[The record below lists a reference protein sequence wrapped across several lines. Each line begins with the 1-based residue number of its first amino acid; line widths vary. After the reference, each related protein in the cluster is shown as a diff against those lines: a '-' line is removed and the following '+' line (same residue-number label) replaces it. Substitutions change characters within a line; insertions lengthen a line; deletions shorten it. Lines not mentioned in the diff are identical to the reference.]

1 MKIVETQIPDV
12 NMEDVDSAKVNLAN
26 RIIKNVYPLFNE
38 VYIDKVN
45 EFTHL
50 KSELKDKR
58 QEVVKRKNQLEE
70 LFSEYKKKE
79 KVQKLLSRIAKLVS
93 SGLAFEGTL
102 KRETIILLKVLD
114 DLSDER
120 LNHHLGESMKIISQR
135 FSRVK

>member
-12 NMEDVDSAKVNLAN
+12 NMENVDSAKVDLAN
-26 RIIKNVYPLFNE
+26 RVIKNVYPLFNE

-45 EFTHL
+45 ELTRL
-50 KSELKDKR
+50 KSELKEKR

-70 LFSEYKKKE
+70 LFSEYKRKE
-79 KVQKLLSRIAKLVS
+79 KVQKLLLRVSKLVS
-93 SGLAFEGTL
+93 SGLVFEGTL
-102 KRETIILLKVLD
+102 KKETIILLKVLD

-120 LNHHLGESMKIISQR
+120 LDHHLGESMRIISQR